1 MNWRIHLYPGE
12 NCATLLN
19 NLTEFQM
26 ATSTSAPRDA
36 RFDRYSVHLSSGGL
50 FRSGAR
56 VPIQGQPFQVLR
68 LLLEAE
74 GKVVTREELR
84 QALWPNDTFVDFDLG
99 VNTAVKKLRQA
110 LEDSAEHPRFVETL
124 PKLGYR
130 FMVPVEWVNGN
141 NGDSALRAADPIA
154 APGPIPVI
162 PRPPLVQR
170 HWKLTATVAVVAVAV
185 VASLISL
192 SDEDSYLSRTRLG
205 MLASRVVFGHA
216 ATAQSSFTERRL
228 TANPDDT
235 PVTSSV
241 ISSDGKYL
249 AYTDRTG
256 FYLRQVSSGE
266 THPVPLPKGFEALA
280 ESWFPDSVHMVVSWL
295 EDPSKPPSL
304 WVISVLGGTPR
315 KLADDGFSAR
325 VSPDGSKIAF
335 LRGRIESGEIW
346 LMQVDGGHP
355 ERLTGSTG
363 GEDGFGPVAWAPDGK
378 RIAYV
383 RTTAQYFRRDKT
395 NVEIADVTTREVR
408 VALSE
413 PLLGRVLG
421 WPHDKQLIYSLE
433 EPVPNQSD
441 VNLWSVDLGPQAAAA
456 PGSGTRITSD
466 RGEVTELSST
476 SDGRVL
482 AVRRLIPQRDVYVA
496 ELRDGGKRL
505 STPQRLTLDERQDY
519 PYSWTPD
526 SKTVIFTSDR
536 DGPWHIFKQSIDQTQ
551 PELMVGGLYDL
562 SIPRLS
568 PDNTALLYL
577 VVPKRVELSQTV
589 RIMRVPLSGGTPQ
602 VVLEGP
608 WIWNQQCARRPST
621 LCVYTPS
628 EPNQQRFVSF
638 DPMTGASAEIS
649 AAKIAGMTGEVFV
662 SWSLSPDGKYLAT
675 AARGRNKQPNIRI
688 FSIGDN
694 TEKVVLVPGWGE
706 IGGVDWAADGK
717 SLWVGASRNVVNTR
731 RSGAW
736 ALLRIHFN
744 GTIETVSENGPVKF
758 WAGVPSP
765 DGHRLAFFSATTDPS
780 NVWLLENF

>member
-1 MNWRIHLYPGE
+1 
-12 NCATLLN
+12 
-19 NLTEFQM
+19 M
-26 ATSTSAPRDA
+26 ATSTSAPGDA
-36 RFDRYSVHLSSGGL
+36 RFDRYSVDLSSGSL
-50 FRSGAR
+50 FRSGVR

-68 LLLEAE
+68 LLLEAD

-84 QALWPNDTFVDFDLG
+84 QELWPNDTFVDFDLG

-110 LEDSAEHPRFVETL
+110 LEDSAERPRFIETL
-124 PKLGYR
+124 PKHGYR
-130 FMVPVEWVNGN
+130 FMVSVEWLAGGNGN
-141 NGDSALRAADPIA
+141 SEPSLPGTIPAPVPQ
-154 APGPIPVI
+154 PGPKPATK
-162 PRPPLVQR
+162 RR
-170 HWKLTATVAVVAVAV
+170 WKLKVAVVFAALAVL
-185 VASLISL
+185 ASFVSL
-192 SDEDSYLSRTRLG
+192 SNEKSYLSRMRLG
-205 MLASRVVFGHA
+205 MLIRSVLGTRAD
-216 ATAQSSFTERRL
+216 QPNLTERRL
-228 TANPDDT
+228 TANPDDA
-235 PVTSSV
+235 PITSSV
-241 ISSDGKYL
+241 ISPDGKYL

-266 THPVPLPKGFEALA
+266 THLVPLPKGFEPLA
-280 ESWFPDSVHMVVSWL
+280 ESWFPDSVHLIVSWL
-295 EDPSKPPSL
+295 EDTNKAPSL
-304 WVISVLGGTPR
+304 WEVSVMGGTPR
-315 KLADDGFSAR
+315 KLADDGFSSR

-346 LMQVDGGHP
+346 LMQGDGSHP
-355 ERLTGSTG
+355 ERLTGGTEPQ
-363 GEDGFGPVAWAPDGK
+363 GEDGFGPVAWAPGGE

-383 RTTAQYFRRDKT
+383 RTTARYFRRDETKI
-395 NVEIADVTTREVR
+395 EIADIATREIR
-408 VALSE
+408 VVL
-413 PLLGRVLG
+413 LRRGLGRVLG

-433 EPVPNQSD
+433 DPEPNQND
-441 VNLWSVDLGPQAAAA
+441 FNLWSVDLGSPAAAA
-456 PGSGTRITSD
+456 PGPGTRITSD
-466 RGEVTELSST
+466 RGEVAELSST
-476 SDGRVL
+476 SDGTVV

-496 ELRDGGKRL
+496 ELRDGDRRL

-536 DGPWHIFKQSIDQTQ
+536 DGPWHIFKQPLDQTQ
-551 PELMVGGLYDL
+551 PELMVGGSYDL

-568 PDNTALLYL
+568 PDNTELLYL
-577 VVPKRVELSQTV
+577 VVPKRVGLSHTV
-589 RIMRVPLSGGTPQ
+589 QIMRVPLSGGAPQ

-608 WIWNQQCARRPST
+608 WIWNQQCARLPST
-621 LCVYTPS
+621 LCIYTPS
-628 EPNQQRFVSF
+628 EPNQQRFVGF
-638 DPMTGASAEIS
+638 DPITGASAEIS

-694 TEKVVLVPGWGE
+694 TERVVLVPGWRE

-717 SLWVGASRNVVNTR
+717 SLWVGASRNVVNPR
-731 RSGAW
+731 RSDAW
-736 ALLRIHFN
+736 ALLRVHLN

>member
-1 MNWRIHLYPGE
+1 
-12 NCATLLN
+12 
-19 NLTEFQM
+19 M
-26 ATSTSAPRDA
+26 AASPSASRDA
-36 RFDRYSVHLSSGGL
+36 RFDRYSVDLSSGSL
-50 FRSGAR
+50 FRSGVR
-56 VPIQGQPFQVLR
+56 VPVQGQPFQVLW

-74 GKVVTREELR
+74 GKVVTRDELR

-110 LEDSAEHPRFVETL
+110 LEDSAEHPRFIETL
-124 PKLGYR
+124 PKHGYR

-141 NGDSALRAADPIA
+141 GGTVTSPAVASISPPDPT
-154 APGPIPVI
+154 PVA
-162 PRPPLVQR
+162 PRPPPVTR
-170 HWKLTATVAVVAVAV
+170 HWKLTAAVAVAALALM
-185 VASLISL
+185 ASLISL
-192 SDEDSYLSRTRLG
+192 SDENSYLSRTRLG
-205 MLASRVVFGHA
+205 TVARRIIFGRS
-216 ATAQSSFTERRL
+216 ATTQLTVTERRL

-241 ISSDGKYL
+241 ISPDGKYL

-266 THPVPLPKGFEALA
+266 THPVSLPKGFEPLA
-280 ESWFPDSVHMVVSWL
+280 ESWFPDSVHLSVSWQ
-295 EDPSKPPSL
+295 EDTNKALSL
-304 WVISVLGGTPR
+304 WEISVMGGTPR
-315 KLADDGFSAR
+315 KLADEGFSAR
-325 VSPDGSKIAF
+325 VSPDGSTIAF
-335 LRGRIESGEIW
+335 LRGKIESGEIW
-346 LMQVDGGHP
+346 LVQADGSHP
-355 ERLTGSTG
+355 QRLTGSTG

-383 RTTAQYFRRDKT
+383 RTTTRHFRRDEIK
-395 NVEIADVTTREVR
+395 VEVADVATREIR
-408 VALSE
+408 VVLSR
-413 PLLGRVLG
+413 PALGRVLG

-433 EPVPNQSD
+433 EPEPNQND
-441 VNLWSVDLGPQAAAA
+441 FNLWSFDLDPQAAPAL
-456 PGSGTRITSD
+456 GSGTRVTGD
-466 RGEVTELSST
+466 RGEVAELSST
-476 SDGRVL
+476 SDGKIL
-482 AVRRLIPQRDVYVA
+482 AVRRLIPQRDVYIA

-526 SKTVIFTSDR
+526 SKTVIFASDR

-562 SIPRLS
+562 GIPRLS
-568 PDNTALLYL
+568 PDNTELLYL

-608 WIWNQQCARRPST
+608 WIWNQQCARLPST

-638 DPMTGASAEIS
+638 DPLTGASAEIS
-649 AAKIAGMTGEVFV
+649 GAKIAGVTGEVFV

-675 AARGRNKQPNIRI
+675 GARGRNKQPSIRI
-688 FSIGDN
+688 LSIGDN

-717 SLWVGASRNVVNTR
+717 SLWVGAARNVANLR
-731 RSGAW
+731 RSDAW
-736 ALLRIHFN
+736 ALLRVHLN

-758 WAGVPSP
+758 WAGIPSP
-765 DGHRLAFFSATTDPS
+765 DGHRLAFFAATTDPS

>member
-1 MNWRIHLYPGE
+1 L
-12 NCATLLN
+12 ATP
-19 NLTEFQM
+19 
-26 ATSTSAPRDA
+26 SSAPSAA
-36 RFDRYSVHLSSGGL
+36 RFDLFSVDLSSGEL
-50 FRSGAR
+50 LRSGVR

-68 LLLEAE
+68 LLLEAH

-84 QALWPNDTFVDFDLG
+84 QALWPGDTFVDFELG

-110 LEDSAEHPRFVETL
+110 LEDSAEHPNFIETL
-124 PKLGYR
+124 PKYGYR
-130 FMVPVEWVNGN
+130 FMVPVQWLDSNTGN
-141 NGDSALRAADPIA
+141 STVPVAGPSATPEPQL
-154 APGPIPVI
+154 GPQPS
-162 PRPPLVQR
+162 PTARR
-170 HWKLTATVAVVAVAV
+170 WKLEVAVVFAALAVL
-185 VASLISL
+185 ASFVSL
-192 SDEDSYLSRTRLG
+192 SNEKSYLSRTLG
-205 MLASRVVFGHA
+205 MLIRSVLRSRA
-216 ATAQSSFTERRL
+216 DQPNLTERRL
-228 TANPDDT
+228 TANPDDA
-235 PVTSSV
+235 PITSSV
-241 ISSDGKYL
+241 ISPDGKYL

-266 THPVPLPKGFEALA
+266 THLVPLPKGFEPLA
-280 ESWFPDSVHMVVSWL
+280 ESWFPDSVHLIVSWL
-295 EDPSKPPSL
+295 EDMNKAPSL
-304 WVISVLGGTPR
+304 WEVSVMGGTPR

-346 LMQVDGGHP
+346 LMQADGSHP
-355 ERLTGSTG
+355 QRLTGGTEPQG
-363 GEDGFGPVAWAPDGK
+363 QDGFGPVAWAPEGE

-383 RTTAQYFRRDKT
+383 RRTARYFRRDETK
-395 NVEIADVTTREVR
+395 VEIADVATREIR
-408 VALSE
+408 VVLSR
-413 PLLGRVLG
+413 PGLGRVLG

-433 EPVPNQSD
+433 DPEPNQND
-441 VNLWSVDLGPQAAAA
+441 FNLWSVDLGPRAAAA

-466 RGEVTELSST
+466 RGEVAELSST
-476 SDGRVL
+476 TDGRVL

-496 ELRDGGKRL
+496 ELRDGGQRL
-505 STPQRLTLDERQDY
+505 SSPERLTLDERQDY

-536 DGPWHIFKQSIDQTQ
+536 DGPFHIFKQSIDQTQ
-551 PELMVGGLYDL
+551 PELMVGGSYDL
-562 SIPRLS
+562 AIPRLS
-568 PDNTALLYL
+568 PDNTELLYL

-608 WIWNQQCARRPST
+608 WIWNQQCARLPST
-621 LCVYTPS
+621 LCIYTPS
-628 EPNQQRFVSF
+628 EPNQQRFVGF

-717 SLWVGASRNVVNTR
+717 SLWVGASRNVVNPR
-731 RSGAW
+731 RSDAW
-736 ALLRIHFN
+736 ALVRVYLN

-765 DGHRLAFFSATTDPS
+765 DSHRLAFFSATTDPS